1 MLYLNIKFLRIRDHQ
16 YATNKEVERVRRNES
31 DHQRLYEYH
40 NDYYSK
46 VSVFHFQLH
55 FHKLKVKV
63 SFTGP

>member
-1 MLYLNIKFLRIRDHQ
+1 MLYLNIKILRIRDHQ
-16 YATNKEVERVRRNES
+16 DATNKEVERVRNTES
-31 DHQRLYEYH
+31 VHQRPYNYH
-40 NDYYSK
+40 LDYYSQ